1 MDAVFVPSK
10 GQYLSFSNV
19 LVKTFTRWPY
29 VLQGKT
35 GCLFTRKI
43 FDHRLSTAKVASF
56 PFSSVVKFCVAF
68 LFMIDGYLATNMNIT
83 CTYDVIGEKGFSSG
97 RCNELTSLGT

>member
-1 MDAVFVPSK
+1 MFYKERQDVFLL
-10 GQYLSFSNV
+10 GN
-19 LVKTFTRWPY
+19 
-29 VLQGKT
+29 
-35 GCLFTRKI
+35 I

-83 CTYDVIGEKGFSSG
+83 CTYDVIGA
-97 RCNELTSLGT
+97 RSLINFRQ